1 MLNEVQM
8 SLKVEIGQKPI
19 SYIEISEALDEMIV
33 QVDPDKSLSVAG
45 VFGSIPS
52 YLGQVSYDKAQ
63 FKINQFKNIDLEM
76 SKLSNDG
83 LDFSVLDYQPLLK
96 LGLSHT
102 VQYPV
107 YLLGKLGYLTQ
118 EQIQKI
124 DQFVEQHLKAPR
136 HC

>member
-1 MLNEVQM
+1 M
-8 SLKVEIGQKPI
+8 SLKVEIDQKPI
-19 SYIEISEALDEMIV
+19 SYIEISQALDEMII
-33 QVDPDKSLSVAG
+33 QVDPDKSSAISE

-63 FKINQFKNIDLEM
+63 FRINQFKNIDLEM
-76 SKLSNDG
+76 CKLSNDG

-107 YLLGKLGYLTQ
+107 CLLAELGYLTQ

-124 DQFVEQHLKAPR
+124 HQFIEQHLKAR
-136 HC
+136 S